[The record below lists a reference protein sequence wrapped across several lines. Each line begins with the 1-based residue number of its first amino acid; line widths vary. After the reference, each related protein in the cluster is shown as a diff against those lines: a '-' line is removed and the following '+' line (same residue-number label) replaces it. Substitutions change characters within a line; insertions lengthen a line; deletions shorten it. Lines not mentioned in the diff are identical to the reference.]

1 MNFCLVSCQET
12 KVLMQEFLTRQ
23 STDVDHKAQFEEAMQ
38 RKLALK
44 RNPHAA
50 EADQL
55 LKQQAWADEA

>member
-1 MNFCLVSCQET
+1 MITLQET
-12 KVLMQEFLTRQ
+12 KVLMQEFLERQ
-23 STDVDHKAQFEEAMQ
+23 TTDVDQKAQFEEAMMK
-38 RKLALK
+38 KLAKK